1 MNIIMMGIQGCGKG
15 TQAAQISEKYNLAHI
30 NVGNLFRKNIAE
42 KTELGLNAKSYI
54 DKGELVPD
62 KFVYGILDDAIEKSS
77 TGFVLDGFPRN
88 MEQLDHLL
96 NKYMIDKVI
105 LLDLPDEIALK
116 RISARRHCVDCKKD
130 YNLIFNKPAAE
141 GLCDACGG
149 KVIQREDDNEK
160 AVAIRLQKFH
170 EETAK
175 VIEKYKELN
184 LLNTIDAD
192 QSIEKI
198 HQQVLKI
205 IA

>member
-1 MNIIMMGIQGCGKG
+1 MGIQGCGKG
-15 TQAAQISEKYNLAHI
+15 TQAALISQKFDLAHI
-30 NVGNLFRKNIAE
+30 NIGNSFRKNIAD
-42 KTELGLNAKSYI
+42 KTQLGMEAKAYI

-62 KFVYGILDDAIEKSS
+62 RYVYGILDDAIAQADN
-77 TGFVLDGFPRN
+77 GFILDGFPRN

-96 NKYMIDKVI
+96 NKYKIDKVI

-116 RISARRHCVDCKKD
+116 RISARRHCINCKKD
-130 YNLIFNKPAAE
+130 YNLIFNKPANE
-141 GLCDACGG
+141 GRCDVCGG

-192 QSIEKI
+192 QSIEEI

-205 IA
+205 IV